1 MKRKVDI
8 NDIITCAIDILD
20 NQGLDYVT
28 LKEIS
33 SRLSIQSPS
42 LYNHVKGLDD
52 ILVKVANK
60 SFENLYD
67 SLVNSVIGLDKKKAF
82 YELSNQYRKFYMLH
96 KGQYV
101 LIQQV
106 KLWNKDKTVSDES
119 DNFLHLLKQILKQF
133 NLSERDTTHF
143 IRAWR
148 SYMHGFLLLETNGSF
163 ALNEDVDTSFNYG
176 LDILKYRLENKS
188 VE

>member
-67 SLVNSVIGLDKKKAF
+67 SLVNSIIGLDKEKAF

-96 KGQYV
+96 KGQYA
-101 LIQQV
+101 LIQRV
-106 KLWNKDKTVSDES
+106 KLWNRDETVSDES
-119 DNFLHLLKQILKQF
+119 DNFLNLLKQILKQF

-163 ALNEDVDTSFNYG
+163 ALHEDIDTSFNYG
-176 LDILKYRLENKS
+176 LDILKYRLEMES
-188 VE
+188 TE

>member
-67 SLVNSVIGLDKKKAF
+67 SLVNSVIGLDKKKAC
-82 YELSNQYRKFYMLH
+82 YELS
-96 KGQYV
+96 
-101 LIQQV
+101 
-106 KLWNKDKTVSDES
+106 
-119 DNFLHLLKQILKQF
+119 
-133 NLSERDTTHF
+133 
-143 IRAWR
+143 
-148 SYMHGFLLLETNGSF
+148 
-163 ALNEDVDTSFNYG
+163 
-176 LDILKYRLENKS
+176 
-188 VE
+188 

>member
-8 NDIITCAIDILD
+8 NDIINCAIDILD

-96 KGQYV
+96 KGQY
-101 LIQQV
+101 
-106 KLWNKDKTVSDES
+106 
-119 DNFLHLLKQILKQF
+119 
-133 NLSERDTTHF
+133 
-143 IRAWR
+143 
-148 SYMHGFLLLETNGSF
+148 MH
-163 ALNEDVDTSFNYG
+163 
-176 LDILKYRLENKS
+176 
-188 VE
+188 